1 MIRKTAVIS
10 LILSL
15 LFGLAGINELLAR
28 DGCSG
33 KCCCT
38 APEAN
43 GASDNNPDPFFGLI
57 PVCGCCQN
65 EGLVSCSDLQEP
77 AQTSPEMAFSQE
89 CSQKAPVPDVFCAS
103 IFRAAD
109 PIRRL
114 PAIEAS
120 DRFVGKYQLLP
131 IYLCNLSLLI

>member
-28 DGCSG
+28 DGCSV

-38 APEAN
+38 APEAT
-43 GASDNNPDPFFGLI
+43 GDSDNNPDPFFGLI
-57 PVCGCCQN
+57 PVCSCCQN
-65 EGLVSCSDLQEP
+65 EGLVSCGDFQEP
-77 AQTSPEMAFSQE
+77 AQTSQEMAFSQE
-89 CSQKAPVPDVFCAS
+89 LSQKAPVPVVLFAS
-103 IFRAAD
+103 IAGVTG
-109 PIRRL
+109 PVRRL

-120 DRFVGKYQLLP
+120 DRFVGKYQLVP

>member
-15 LFGLAGINELLAR
+15 FFGLAGINELLAQ
-28 DGCSG
+28 DSCSVE
-33 KCCCT
+33 CCCT
-38 APEAN
+38 APEAF

-65 EGLVSCSDLQEP
+65 EGLVSCGDFQEP

-89 CSQKAPVPDVFCAS
+89 LSQKAPVPVVLFAS
-103 IFRAAD
+103 IAGVTGPVGR
-109 PIRRL
+109 P
-114 PAIEAS
+114 PALETS

>member
-1 MIRKTAVIS
+1 MIRKTTVIS

-28 DGCSG
+28 DGCFG
-33 KCCCT
+33 KCCCA
-38 APEAN
+38 APEAA
-43 GASDNNPDPFFGLI
+43 GDLENNPDRFFGLI
-57 PVCGCCQN
+57 PVCSCCQN
-65 EGLVSCSDLQEP
+65 EGMVSCGDLQEP
-77 AQTSPEMAFSQE
+77 AQTSPDMAFSQE
-89 CSQKAPVPDVFCAS
+89 LSQKAPGPDVFFAS

>member
-10 LILSL
+10 LVIAF
-15 LFGLAGINELLAR
+15 LFGLAGVNELLAR

-33 KCCCT
+33 ECCCA
-38 APEAN
+38 APEAA
-43 GASDNNPDPFFGLI
+43 GDSQNNPDRFFGLI

-65 EGLVSCSDLQEP
+65 EGLISCNDFQAP
-77 AQTSPEMAFSQE
+77 AQAAPQMAFSQE
-89 CSQKAPVPDVFCAS
+89 LSQKAPGPDVVFAS
-103 IFRAAD
+103 IPTAANS
-109 PIRRL
+109 IRRL

-120 DRFVGKYQLLP
+120 DRFVGKYPFVP